1 VKKKLGFMGP
11 ALLTLFILACSSTIV
26 TAFYNLTVFVVEAT
40 LTIVAGTFV
49 ALRVFRS
56 RAEARLFLESV
67 AAKLSAPER
76 NALEAFPLPVLVTDH
91 KGAILWFNQN
101 FQKNMPC
108 EKELFGTNIGILS
121 PVLTEDSPFLDSRMA
136 AVGERNYEVFRSED
150 ESAGLIFHYFIDRT
164 EEKRVGKLY
173 KDTHPAVLTI
183 LMDNL
188 EDLFANCK
196 ESERSR
202 IMGEVESMFEEF
214 ASGTVSMLKKTDGN
228 RFIAVMEEQHLAG
241 LIAERFTILD
251 KARAITTSDGLPV
264 TLSIGVGRGYST
276 LPELQAA
283 SSQAL
288 EMSLGRGGDQA
299 TVRDP
304 SGYEFYGGYAKGVE
318 KRAKVKTRIV
328 AAAMADLINSSDNV
342 LVMGHRFGD
351 LDCIGAAIGMA
362 GTVSLMGKPV
372 RIVLNRKTCLAMPL
386 VHRYEKNGDLTLFI
400 SPEEALDKIGPDTL
414 LIIVD
419 THVRHILESPEVY
432 SACRN
437 VVVID
442 HHRRMLGHI
451 DNAVIFY
458 HEPHASSACEMV
470 TELLQYFPDSCRPT
484 KPEAEALLAGI
495 MLDTKS
501 FTMRAGA
508 RSFEAAAYLRRQG
521 ADTVAVKL
529 LFSGTLEEYRE
540 RSEVVAGAELYR
552 NCAIAIAKPYPDVSL
567 VAPQAADE
575 LLTIEG
581 ANASFVLFP
590 VDGGTSI
597 SGRSLGAMNV
607 QVILEALG
615 GGGHLTMAGA
625 QMKDILPEEA
635 LSALY
640 QSIDEYYDNAAGHTD
655 AVSAEAAAAPDG
667 APQKE

>member
-1 VKKKLGFMGP
+1 MKKRLGFMGP
-11 ALLTLFILACSSTIV
+11 ALLTLFLLACGFAAV
-26 TAFYNLTVFVVEAT
+26 TAFYDWAAFATELVITAVVGA
-40 LTIVAGTFV
+40 LI

-56 RAEARLFLESV
+56 RKEARLFLEAV
-67 AAKLSAPER
+67 AAKLSSPDR
-76 NALEAFPLPVLVTDH
+76 TALEAFPLPVLVTDK
-91 KGAILWFNQN
+91 KGVVLWYSQN
-101 FQKNMPC
+101 FQKTVPSEN
-108 EKELFGTNIGILS
+108 ELFGTDIGDLS

-136 AVGERNYEVFRSED
+136 AIGDRHYEVFRSED
-150 ESAGLIFHYFIDRT
+150 PGAGLVFHYFIDRT
-164 EEKRVGKLY
+164 EEKRIGKLY
-173 KDTHPAVLTI
+173 KDTHPAVLMI
-183 LMDNL
+183 VMDNL

-202 IMGEVESMFEEF
+202 IMGEVESMFEQF
-214 ASGTVSMLKKTDGN
+214 ALSTSSMLKKADGN
-228 RFIAVMEEQHLAG
+228 RFIAVMEEQHLAK

-251 KARAITTSDGLPV
+251 KARAIVTSDGLPV

-276 LPELQAA
+276 LPELQTA

-299 TVRDP
+299 TVRDL
-304 SGYEFYGGYAKGVE
+304 SGYEFYGGFAKGVE
-318 KRAKVKTRIV
+318 KRTKVKTRIV
-328 AAAMADLINSSDNV
+328 AAALVDLIGSSENI
-342 LVMGHRFGD
+342 LVMGHRSGD
-351 LDCIGAAIGMA
+351 LDCVGAAIGMA
-362 GTVSLMGKPV
+362 GAVRLMGKPV

-386 VHRYEKNGDLTLFI
+386 VHRYEKNGDLGLFVP
-400 SPEEALDKIGPDTL
+400 PEEALDKIGPDTL

-442 HHRRMLGHI
+442 HHRRMLGNI

-458 HEPHASSACEMV
+458 HEPHSSSTCEMV
-470 TELLQYFPDSCRPT
+470 TELLQYFPDACRPT
-484 KPEAEALLAGI
+484 KPEAEALLSGI
-495 MLDTKS
+495 MLDTRS
-501 FTMRAGA
+501 FTVRAGA
-508 RSFEAAAYLRRQG
+508 RCFEAAAYLRRQG
-521 ADTVAVKL
+521 ADPVAVKL

-552 NCAIAIAKPYPDVSL
+552 GCAVAIAKPYPDVAL

-581 ANASFVLFP
+581 ANASFVLFSTG
-590 VDGGTSI
+590 DGTSI

-615 GGGHLTMAGA
+615 GGGHQTMAGA

-640 QSIDEYYDNAAGHTD
+640 QSIDDYYDNASGH
-655 AVSAEAAAAPDG
+655 AEGAEPAAPPDG
-667 APQKE
+667 PRP